1 MLILVEMTKHDS
13 TLRSQAHLQDASAN
27 AKTKNYKRACLPK
40 CTADRKDAAK
50 MKENNEKNEQRNANK
65 GYMQ

>member
-1 MLILVEMTKHDS
+1 
-13 TLRSQAHLQDASAN
+13 LQVAPAN
-27 AKTKNYKRACLPK
+27 AKTKTCKRACLPQR
-40 CTADRKDAAK
+40 TADRKDAAK